1 MPHDEDAI
9 RLTAYFFWEADG
21 YPAGR
26 EREYWERALAYHKR
40 QEVYDGLLRRNRDRA
55 ALSDGELPG
64 PRGQRRPGAV
74 GGTRRDAL
82 EGEARMDADR
92 RGGR

>member
-26 EREYWERALAYHKR
+26 EQEYWERALAYHKR
-40 QEVYDGLLRRNRDRA
+40 QEICDGLLRE
-55 ALSDGELPG
+55 SPGDGEVREG
-64 PRGQRRPGAV
+64 PSPTGAGEGAKHQFRRS
-74 GGTRRDAL
+74 R
-82 EGEARMDADR
+82 
-92 RGGR
+92 